1 MKDWHDMGVVARA
14 TGACR
19 TRATSLGIAATAGV
33 GALAASYG
41 FAGRTPQFVAAP
53 VASAFVDAAPAVLV
67 RVGIQSLGS
76 IAQSLVLACAL
87 AGVGALYAAV
97 VALARETAGR
107 FALPAEPFV
116 AAATLLVGWGVVGA
130 LGSALAAAVGATIP
144 VAASRLRP
152 PKPGGV
158 DGDRRSVLASVLSAT
173 GLSLGGWVVGS
184 PGAPN
189 GTTDEEAR
197 AAQTGTEGRL
207 LDRALAASFDVDGL
221 DPLVSREFYEVDINA
236 VNPTPD
242 RDGWTLDVTGAVE
255 TERSHDL
262 ADVRSF
268 PTEHRFVTLR
278 CVSDPLNGT
287 KLDTALWTGIP
298 VRELLDDAGL
308 TEDACCVVLRAK
320 DGFYMEVPL
329 SAVEDGLLAFGMNGL
344 PLPREHGAPA
354 RVLVPGH
361 WGEVNVKWVTELEV
375 TETPVEG
382 YWEKRGW
389 HGTGPVNTVAKLHA
403 VNRDGGRIEVA
414 GHAYAG
420 TRSIERVEV
429 STDGGATWGVAELT
443 DPLPGRVPADAE
455 NPTLRGR
462 AADAWRGWRFAYD
475 EPGTEHEVVV
485 RAVDGTGA
493 VQPREYREPYPRGAT
508 GWVSRTV

>member
-1 MKDWHDMGVVARA
+1 MGVVSRAARACRARA
-14 TGACR
+14 TTLGLAGA
-19 TRATSLGIAATAGV
+19 AGV

-76 IAQSLVLACAL
+76 TAQSLVLA
-87 AGVGALYAAV
+87 GALAAV
-97 VALARETAGR
+97 VALYAFVTVLAWEAARRTG
-107 FALPAEPFV
+107 LPAEVVV
-116 AAATLLVGWGVVGA
+116 AAATVAVGWGVVGA
-130 LGSALAAAVGATIP
+130 LGSAVAASAGATLP
-144 VAASRLRP
+144 VAASRFRP
-152 PKPGGV
+152 RKPGQV
-158 DGDRRSVLASVLSAT
+158 DEDRRSVLAGVLSAA
-173 GLSLGGWVVGS
+173 GLSAGGWLLGS
-184 PGAPN
+184 SGSSDTAS
-189 GTTDEEAR
+189 GGRDR

-207 LDRALAASFDVDGL
+207 LDRALAASFDVPEL
-221 DPLVSREFYEVDINA
+221 EPLVSTEFYEVDINA

-255 TERSHDL
+255 AERTHDL
-262 ADVRSF
+262 ASVQSF

-287 KLDTALWTGIP
+287 KLDTALWTGVP
-298 VRELLDDAGL
+298 VRALLDDASL
-308 TEDACCVVLRAK
+308 TEDACCLVMRAE

-329 SAVEDGLLAFGMNGL
+329 DAVEDGLLAFGMNGL

-403 VNRDGGRIEVA
+403 VDRSGGRIEVA

-420 TRSIERVEV
+420 TRGIERVEV
-429 STDGGATWGVAELT
+429 STDGGETWTDADLT
-443 DPLPGRVPADAE
+443 DPLPARVPADATD
-455 NPTLRGR
+455 PMLDGA
-462 AADAWRGWRFAYD
+462 AADAWRGWRFTYD
-475 EPGTEHEVVV
+475 APGEEHEVVV
-485 RAVDGTGA
+485 RATDRTGT
-493 VQPREYREPYPRGAT
+493 VQPREYHEPYPRGAT
-508 GWVSRTV
+508 GWVSRTLD